1 MNIGSVIKPITRN
14 NCSHVAVEFK
24 EVSSAW
30 PFDSGWRIVYDIVR
44 MRDIFDY
51 AMNQEWPISDVNF
64 STGDGKLGITTSAK
78 AAVGAEPVANPWITM
93 LQAHVEVDSMGSRE
107 IASK

>member
-1 MNIGSVIKPITRN
+1 MNIGSVIKPITCN

-24 EVSSAW
+24 EISSAW
-30 PFDSGWRIVYDIVR
+30 PFDSGWRIVYNIVR

-64 STGDGKLGITTSAK
+64 STGDGKLGIT
-78 AAVGAEPVANPWITM
+78 M
-93 LQAHVEVDSMGSRE
+93 LQAHVEVDSIGSRE
-107 IASK
+107 ISSK